1 MWPRSIKA
9 SICVYIL
16 RFINHSRSPN
26 SMFTFLVASNYLWR
40 GPRRDNVSRGHWS
53 VQESIPK
60 LSVGTMDID
69 SDLIAIQRSI
79 GPQRR
84 RPQII
89 LIDLRRQ
96 RNLSC
101 WACFSLSS
109 WERSDFAFFPQPL
122 ARDVFRPFSGR
133 QRPPS
138 RRDQQRGF
146 PAGSR
151 F

>member
-1 MWPRSIKA
+1 
-9 SICVYIL
+9 
-16 RFINHSRSPN
+16 
-26 SMFTFLVASNYLWR
+26 MFTFLVASNYLWR

-89 LIDLRRQ
+89 LIDLHRHWPPTEELELLGLLLSIELGTIRFCIFSSTFSQ
-96 RNLSC
+96 R
-101 WACFSLSS
+101 CFQAIL
-109 WERSDFAFFPQPL
+109 WQTKAAQ
-122 ARDVFRPFSGR
+122 
-133 QRPPS
+133 
-138 RRDQQRGF
+138 
-146 PAGSR
+146 
-151 F
+151 